1 MISKGAE
8 EVRKLRAQG
17 ERMCVRRAELVVALP
32 GAFQLR
38 ESEPCESESQS
49 PVEFACV
56 GLLWRSGYTAE
67 CNGM

>member
-1 MISKGAE
+1 MSGRGQE

-38 ESEPCESESQS
+38 ESEPCGIRVCGLALE
-49 PVEFACV
+49 V
-56 GLLWRSGYTAE
+56 GLHG
-67 CNGM
+67 GM